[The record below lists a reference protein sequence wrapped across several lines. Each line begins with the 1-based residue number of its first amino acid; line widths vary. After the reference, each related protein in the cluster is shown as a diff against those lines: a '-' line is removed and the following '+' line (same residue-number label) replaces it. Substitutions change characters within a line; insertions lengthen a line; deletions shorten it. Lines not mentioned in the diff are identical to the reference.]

1 MKEQKRRLRLIILV
15 GFLVV
20 ITLTCVHLVNSA
32 KFSFPDKDLDKIE
45 IRNGTSGKL
54 YVLEGEDAL
63 TFSSKLSDVDAEI
76 IGLSGWSSGYRY
88 KIEIFTK
95 SGSDEIVIKSD
106 NSFIHGIF
114 KYESSKDIV
123 ELLEDEIKEY
133 D

>member
-1 MKEQKRRLRLIILV
+1 MKKTTFILTLV
-15 GFLVV
+15 AFLVV
-20 ITLTCVHLVNSA
+20 ITFIYVHLVNSA
-32 KFSFPDKDLDKIE
+32 KFRFPDKDLYRIE

-54 YVLEGEDAL
+54 HVLDGEDAL
-63 TFSSKLSDVDAEI
+63 TFSNKLSYVDAKI

-95 SGSDEIVIKSD
+95 NGSDEIVIKSK

-123 ELLEDEIKEY
+123 ELLEDEIKE
-133 D
+133 